1 VLAVGEQLL
10 PRWSIDYVRVGT
22 GFAGGVGE
30 SQQEMCGA
38 LSGGLILIGAL
49 YGRTGLSESDQ
60 PAVRLASQYRRRFL
74 EQFGHTQ
81 CGRLREEVVYRPGGV
96 GSCGKLVERAAAILL
111 ELLAECE

>member
-1 VLAVGEQLL
+1 LLAVGEQLL
-10 PRWSIDYVRVGT
+10 PDWRIDYVRMGT

-49 YGRTGLSESDQ
+49 HGRTRLNESE
-60 PAVRLASQYRRRFL
+60 PAVALAGQYRGRFV
-74 EQFGHTQ
+74 EEFGHTR
-81 CGRLREEVVYRPGGV
+81 CAKLRETVVYGPGGL

-111 ELLAECE
+111 ELLAERE